1 MTDFNYKKYS
11 LEKLEEWMHD
21 CMSSGEASPQ
31 EVYDTIVN
39 VVKEQYNYY
48 KDGASRTDKLL
59 ELLNR
64 VKTLDLDLNSL
75 YGNDDYITFNTDPAG
90 NQVDFLNLGVG
101 NTVYSHTSCEAGDM
115 SDYCN
120 NSWNDFW
127 LTGPPSYYDDVIPSA
142 TQKDMDKVV
151 KWQLPVQQACTID
164 NDGEYFVNFPDD
176 LLEAANLKE
185 GDVVEWVDN
194 NNGTY
199 TLRKVNVI

>member
-31 EVYDTIVN
+31 EIYGTLKK
-39 VVKEQYNYY
+39 VVEEEYYYY
-48 KDGASRTDKLL
+48 KDGASRTN
-59 ELLNR
+59 ELLA
-64 VKTLDLDLNSL
+64 LLNGEGKGHIQA
-75 YGNDDYITFNTDPAG
+75 YDDYITFNTDPAG

-101 NTVYSHTSCEAGDM
+101 NTAYSHTSCEVGDM

-185 GDVVEWVDN
+185 GDVVEWVN

-199 TLRKVNVI
+199 TLRKVNAI